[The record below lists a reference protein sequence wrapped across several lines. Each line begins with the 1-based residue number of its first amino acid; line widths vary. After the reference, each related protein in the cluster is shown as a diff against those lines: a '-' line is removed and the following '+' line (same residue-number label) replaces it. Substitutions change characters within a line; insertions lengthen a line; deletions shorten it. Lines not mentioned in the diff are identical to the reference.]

1 MSKGVRVE
9 TDPEHETVVGVNRT
23 IKIKALIA
31 QIHAHE
37 YEGYV
42 SVRGVNKLDLVSS
55 GGFFLKVKTLDEFCL
70 KWLRARELLSNTVHI
85 PGVPEQLVGRVRRR
99 GGGACKGMPIN
110 RISRRSG

>member
-23 IKIKALIA
+23 IKIKSLIA
-31 QIHAHE
+31 QVHAHE

-85 PGVPEQLVGRVRRR
+85 PGVPLWWLGSQDEQLLW
-99 GGGACKGMPIN
+99 PEEE
-110 RISRRSG
+110 